1 MSSSNPR
8 IYILDLTFSV
18 FSVLE
23 NTATNKT
30 VTLTS
35 DTLFDLLMLKLTN
48 VYKKK
53 TTIESKGPRFEIGD
67 FIVKLGSVTVG
78 GVFKGILVE
87 VEYCPCVVPNN
98 CWGIL
103 QEFMQV
109 GVTRNMDT
117 VFVLDI

>member
-1 MSSSNPR
+1 M
-8 IYILDLTFSV
+8 

-109 GVTRNMDT
+109 AWTIWIQYLALNV
-117 VFVLDI
+117 VKSLS